1 MKSRTLLNLILVLA
15 LLALASYAYWRPRTP
30 DTRPTIQLSQLKRED
45 VDRITVERQGSP
57 TITLSR
63 QGKDW
68 QLTAPLT
75 TLADPYQVDRL
86 ADIAAMTASQKL
98 VGTDFPQY
106 GLDPAP
112 IKVTLN
118 SEAFSFGKI
127 NDITNEQYLGYGGG
141 IYLVPPFYGYGIP
154 AGANT
159 LLSRKLL
166 AEGEVPVAFEFGSHR
181 IVRNESG
188 VWALE
193 GKVPARLATPPSQ
206 DDFNRWADEWRNTSA
221 LNAEPATR
229 AAAKSQSLTLR
240 FSGGKSTTLSVLPSA
255 NEFQV
260 FRADRKIQYRFGREV
275 GQRLLD
281 PSVVA
286 EKK

>member
-1 MKSRTLLNLILVLA
+1 MKSRTLLNLGLVLA
-15 LLALASYAYWRPRTP
+15 LLALAVYAYWRPKTT
-30 DTRPTIQLSQLKRED
+30 DTRPTVKLSQLKRED
-45 VDRITVERQGSP
+45 VDRITVDRQGSP
-57 TITLSR
+57 TLTLAR

-98 VGTDFPQY
+98 PGTDLAQY
-106 GLDPAP
+106 DLDPATL
-112 IKVTLN
+112 KVTLN
-118 SEAFSFGKI
+118 SEVFAFGRI
-127 NDITNEQYLGYGGG
+127 NDITNEQYLAYGGG

-154 AGANT
+154 AGVNT

-166 AEGEVPVAFEFGSHR
+166 AEGEVPVTFEFGAYR

-188 VWALE
+188 VWAVE
-193 GKVPARLATPPSQ
+193 GKVPARLAIPPSQ

-221 LNAEPATR
+221 LNAEPTKS
-229 AAAKSQSLTLR
+229 AAAKSQPLILR
-240 FSGGKSTTLSVLPSA
+240 FSGGKSTTLSVLPTA

-260 FRADRKIQYRFGREV
+260 FRTDRKIQYRFGKEV